1 METERHLPVYD
12 VVTVDGYEPTP
23 ERPEPEPEF
32 DTLVD
37 FEVRDEVCGNCGSL
51 TQGKDRCG
59 RCGG

>member
-1 METERHLPVYD
+1 M
-12 VVTVDGYEPTP
+12 VTVDGYEPTP